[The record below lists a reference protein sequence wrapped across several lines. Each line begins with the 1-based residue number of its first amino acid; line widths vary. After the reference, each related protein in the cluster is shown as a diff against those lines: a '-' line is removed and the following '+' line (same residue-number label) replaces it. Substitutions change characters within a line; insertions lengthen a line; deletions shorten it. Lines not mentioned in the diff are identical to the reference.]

1 MNCPLSHSAASPSG
15 CEIIGSRSRGGC
27 SPAWLGSHMAVA
39 YWQGAVRPTT
49 TRKANML
56 TTARRKENESFC
68 LRLVGLGGRRGEKGV
83 LGRVPSWAVDESV
96 GRFQGRHFANSEAV
110 GLIPP
115 SPFFCLNEN
124 SCWVG

>member
-1 MNCPLSHSAASPSG
+1 MAGQPHGSGLLARSSSAYDHTESKHADYST
-15 CEIIGSRSRGGC
+15 EK
-27 SPAWLGSHMAVA
+27 
-39 YWQGAVRPTT
+39 
-49 TRKANML
+49 RK
-56 TTARRKENESFC
+56 C

-115 SPFFCLNEN
+115 PPFLLLK
-124 SCWVG
+124 